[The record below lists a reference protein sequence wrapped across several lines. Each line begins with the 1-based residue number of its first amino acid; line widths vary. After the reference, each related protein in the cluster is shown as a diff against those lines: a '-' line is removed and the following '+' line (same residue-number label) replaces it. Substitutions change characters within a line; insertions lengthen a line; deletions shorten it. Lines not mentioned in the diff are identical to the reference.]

1 MEKGEQM
8 VRLSHVRSVPEA
20 GFSLIELL
28 VVIGIICVLS
38 AIAVMQ
44 LTTSNQRFIRQ
55 NAARDLKAAFERAR
69 FDSVKRRPTSTAA
82 FAKVSLT
89 SSSFTL
95 TTDTNLNGTLE
106 TADENLRDLSGTGV
120 VIAGSGGTALPYSV
134 YFNQRGETVNS
145 SGASIAPVFLVC
157 GGSCSS
163 PTSANANIV
172 LVTPT
177 GTVNLLPGD
186 AAIPSFPAPNV
197 STVPASADVSKV
209 VSIP

>member
-1 MEKGEQM
+1 MARVSQI
-8 VRLSHVRSVPEA
+8 RSVSDA
-20 GFSLIELL
+20 GFSLVELL

-55 NAARDLKAAFERAR
+55 NAARELKAAFERAR
-69 FDSVKRRPTSTAA
+69 FDSVKRRPSSIGA

-89 SSSFTL
+89 QSSFTL
-95 TTDTNLNGTLE
+95 TADTNLNGTLE
-106 TADENLRDLSGTGV
+106 AADDLLRDLSGTSV
-120 VIAGSGGTALPYSV
+120 VMAGSGGTALPTTV
-134 YFNQRGETVNS
+134 YFNQRGEAVNS
-145 SGASIAPVFLVC
+145 SGASISPVFLVC
-157 GGSCSS
+157 GGSCSA

-186 AAIPSFPAPNV
+186 AAIP
-197 STVPASADVSKV
+197 
-209 VSIP
+209 

>member
-1 MEKGEQM
+1 MARVSQI
-8 VRLSHVRSVPEA
+8 RSVSDA
-20 GFSLIELL
+20 GFSLVELL

-55 NAARDLKAAFERAR
+55 NAARELKAAFERAR
-69 FDSVKRRPTSTAA
+69 FDSVKRRPTSIGA
-82 FAKVSLT
+82 FAKVALT
-89 SSSFTL
+89 QSSFTL
-95 TTDTNLNGTLE
+95 TADTNLNGTLE
-106 TADENLRDLSGTGV
+106 AADDLLRDLSGTSV
-120 VIAGSGGTALPYSV
+120 VMAGSGGTALPTTV
-134 YFNQRGETVNS
+134 YFNQRGEAVNS
-145 SGASIAPVFLVC
+145 SGASISPVFLVC
-157 GGSCSS
+157 GGSCSA

-186 AAIPSFPAPNV
+186 AAIPSFPTPNV
-197 STVPASADVSKV
+197 TSVPVSSDVSKV